1 MNNVKKDIGVI
12 QKKLVV
18 IPNVKVQILEIYQ
31 KFSDYK
37 IVPNIN
43 IFKHVIVI
51 LREEK
56 PKIVILKME
65 IVIAKKIYVDQS
77 VTNVVKVIMDFQ
89 TARVSL

>member
-56 PKIVILKME
+56 LKIVILKME
-65 IVIAKKIYVDQS
+65 IVIAKKIYVDQN